1 MFNRLNDRLYG
12 FLSAQRLRQTDLFHY
27 VGTAED
33 YGKVYMVAGDIT
45 GPFDGNGKLTVDCD
59 TEPIFIKVMEME
71 GTHVIFYQN
80 LFFLLSLN
88 NETNDAVVQIYVKRP
103 EDNWR
108 LPVNED
114 GTLDYINPLN
124 VKVDVYVNYDVSV
137 IKLGRTLGR
146 CGGEFYRNGTWGK
159 MVYKTLNSF
168 FTTVENYTE
177 ISQIKHAYEK

>member
-1 MFNRLNDRLYG
+1 MFNKLYG
-12 FLSAQRLRQTDLFHY
+12 FLIDQKLCQTDLFSY

-33 YGKVYMVAGDIT
+33 YGKVYRVAGNIT
-45 GPFDGNGKLTVDCD
+45 GPFDGSGKLTVDCD
-59 TEPIFIKVMEME
+59 TEPIFIKVMGTED
-71 GTHVIFYQN
+71 THVIFYQN

-88 NETNDAVVQIYVKRP
+88 NETNDAVAQIYVKRP
-103 EDNWR
+103 EDSWR

-124 VKVDVYVNYDVSV
+124 VKVEVYVNYDVSV

-146 CGGEFYRNGTWGK
+146 CGGELYRNGTWNK
-159 MVYKTLNSF
+159 MVYKTLNTF

-177 ISQIKHAYEK
+177 INQIKQAYEK